1 MSGDII
7 ERQRVGEAALQV
19 FADMLQPVILRT
31 GKQPVQLPDN
41 RLEKRQA
48 IALGSVLAKVSVYP
62 TEKLGYTPFG
72 IPQAKR

>member
-1 MSGDII
+1 MWGDII

-19 FADMLQPVILRT
+19 FADMLEPGILRT
-31 GKQPVQLPDN
+31 GKQPAQFPDD

-48 IALGSVLAKVSVYP
+48 IAPGSVFAKVPVYP
-62 TEKLGYTPFG
+62 TEKLEHASLG